1 MIAKLIYREDT
12 MTVATLERDARTKPF
27 LKHPE
32 RLYIGGAWVQ
42 PSSST
47 RIEII
52 SPSSEERVTA
62 VAEAQTA
69 DVDRAVAAARK
80 AFDRGPW
87 SRSSLEERV
96 AKVRALA
103 DKVGERA
110 EDLARAWTL
119 QVGTP
124 YRMAQGSSGYYPG
137 LIRTFCDIAEKNGFV
152 EQRPAAVGGVAMV
165 IREPIGVVAAIVPWN
180 APMPTLLVKVIPA
193 LLAGCTVIAKP
204 SPETPLEALILA
216 ECADEVG
223 FPEGVLSVLPANRE
237 VSDYLVH
244 RPEIDKVSFTGST
257 AVGLHIASVCGG
269 RMARVVT
276 ELGGK
281 SAAIVLDDANMEK
294 VVQGIIPTL
303 VLMSGQQC
311 AAFSRILVSPKR
323 HDELVHALG
332 AAMSALKVGDPF
344 EQDTFLGP
352 LVARRQ
358 RDRVCGLMDRAR
370 SEGAKAVIGGGRPA
384 NLSKGWFVEPTL
396 FTNVKNDMEIARQE
410 IFGPVGIVIPF
421 ASEEEAID
429 IANDSNYGLSGGVFT
444 EDTDRAYAVGR
455 RIRTGNF
462 AQNGRVIDFSQPYG
476 GFKQS
481 GIGREGGLEGLY
493 SFTEIKTMF
502 LPRAPTGFAAPVA

>member
-1 MIAKLIYREDT
+1 
-12 MTVATLERDARTKPF
+12 MTVAILEREARSKPF
-27 LKHPE
+27 LSHPE
-32 RLYIGGAWVQ
+32 QLYIGGAWVT
-42 PSSST
+42 PST
-47 RIEII
+47 NARINIV
-52 SPSSEERVTA
+52 SPSSEEPVTS
-62 VAEAQTA
+62 VAEAQQA
-69 DVDRAVAAARK
+69 DVDRAVAAARR

-87 SRSSLEERV
+87 PRTPLQERV
-96 AKVRALA
+96 AKVRAIA
-103 DKVGERA
+103 DKLEQRA

-137 LIRTFCDIAEKNGFV
+137 MVRLFCGIAEQHGFV
-152 EQRPAAVGGVAMV
+152 EQRPAAQGGVAM
-165 IREPIGVVAAIVPWN
+165 IAREPIGVVAAIVPWN
-180 APMPTLLVKVIPA
+180 APMPTLLLKVIPA

-216 ECADEVG
+216 ECVDEIG
-223 FPEGVLSVLPANRE
+223 LPEGVFSVLPADRD

-257 AVGLHIASVCGG
+257 AVGLHIASVCGS

-281 SAAIVLDDANMEK
+281 SAAIVLDDADMQK
-294 VVQGIIPTL
+294 VVDGIIPTL

-311 AAFSRILVSPKR
+311 AAFSRILVSKKR
-323 HDELVHALG
+323 HDDLVGALSK
-332 AAMSALKVGDPF
+332 AMAALKVGDPF

-370 SEGAKAVIGGGRPA
+370 AAGANAVLGGGRPMH
-384 NLSKGWFVEPTL
+384 LDKGWFVEPTL
-396 FTNVKNDMEIARQE
+396 FTDVRNDMEIAREE
-410 IFGPVGIVIPF
+410 IFGPVGSVIAF
-421 ASEEEAID
+421 TSEDDAID
-429 IANDSNYGLSGGVFT
+429 IANDSKYGLSGGVFT

-462 AQNGRVIDFSQPYG
+462 AQNGRVIDFTQPYG

-502 LPRAPTGFAAPVA
+502 LPRAPTNFAPPVA